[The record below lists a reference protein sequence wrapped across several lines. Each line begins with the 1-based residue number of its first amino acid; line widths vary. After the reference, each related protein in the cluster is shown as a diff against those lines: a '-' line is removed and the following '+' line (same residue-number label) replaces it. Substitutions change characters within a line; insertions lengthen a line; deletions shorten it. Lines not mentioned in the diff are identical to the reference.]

1 MIVSPS
7 ARGYET
13 DPPLLPLE
21 DAPPLASPSTEAA
34 ALLALSSRAPKL
46 ELSTLDLCFLATL
59 YLRGQSSG
67 HAAFSEEQLFE
78 YFEQSAEIVE
88 RDASS
93 VRKRATHAI
102 ARLRAQRLLSRVD
115 GAGVLRAGEYAL
127 SRLGASIVSFFLE
140 EEVLTTETLT
150 LLTRTLEGSLRDVL
164 LRARAASDTQAL
176 EEAVVGPLKVTV
188 HELMSGIERR
198 QRGLDL
204 QQEQFQKDISALLSA
219 DWFGAVES
227 CQTLLESTATTLRD
241 LNHVLLSESH
251 RLQAQLEDLQELAL
265 SARASAAEE
274 AIRRAADQIDRISA
288 WSSGRQKSW
297 SDYYQY
303 VHRFLRDVV
312 RLDPSRALT
321 ARLRD
326 QLSGRSGKRFTLAVA
341 STPAPLLLRE
351 VAPSPERPPVKRPR
365 AERETAPEEHQPVD
379 PFAVLEDSVR
389 AELDAGA
396 ASLRDVT
403 ARITQE
409 LPEEERFRAAGRV
422 AQVVAKLART
432 RSERERPWLPV
443 DEAFAI
449 EEWSLPQ
456 KDGAAVASGSRGT
469 KAGHR

>member
-1 MIVSPS
+1 LEPPDHAPKAAHPS
-7 ARGYET
+7 GE
-13 DPPLLPLE
+13 
-21 DAPPLASPSTEAA
+21 AS

-78 YFEQSAEIVE
+78 HFEQAAQVVE
-88 RDASS
+88 RDPSS

-115 GAGVLRAGEYAL
+115 GAGLLRAGEYAL

-140 EEVLTTETLT
+140 EEVLTAETLT
-150 LLTRTLEGSLRDVL
+150 LLTRTLESSLRDVL
-164 LRARAASDTQAL
+164 VRANAATNAVELD
-176 EEAVVGPLKVTV
+176 EAVVGPLKVTV
-188 HELMSGIERR
+188 HELMEGIERR

-204 QQEQFQKDISALLSA
+204 QQEQFQKEISALLSA

-227 CQTLLESTATTLRD
+227 CQTLLESTAATLRD

-265 SARASAAEE
+265 KTGAAAAEE
-274 AIRRAADQIDRISA
+274 AIRRAADQIDRIAA

-326 QLSGRSGKRFTLAVA
+326 QLSGKSGKRFTLAVA
-341 STPAPLLLRE
+341 STPAPLLLRD

-365 AERETAPEEHQPVD
+365 AERDTPPTEQAAVD
-379 PFAVLEDSVR
+379 PFAILEDSVR
-389 AELDAGA
+389 QKLDAGA

-403 ARITQE
+403 AQVTAE

-422 AQVVAKLART
+422 AQVVARLART

-449 EEWSLPQ
+449 EEWTLPR
-456 KDGAAVASGSRGT
+456 KGGAA
-469 KAGHR
+469 

>member
-1 MIVSPS
+1 L
-7 ARGYET
+7 
-13 DPPLLPLE
+13 PPPD
-21 DAPPLASPSTEAA
+21 DAPPPSANPSTEAT
-34 ALLALSSRAPKL
+34 ALLALASRAPKL

-59 YLRGQSSG
+59 YLRAQSSG

-78 YFEQSAEIVE
+78 LFEQAAQIVE
-88 RDASS
+88 RDPSS

-115 GAGVLRAGEYAL
+115 GAGLLRAGEYAL
-127 SRLGASIVSFFLE
+127 SRLGASIVGFFLE

-150 LLTRTLEGSLRDVL
+150 LLTRTLESSLRDVL
-164 LRARAASDTQAL
+164 LKARDARDAAAL
-176 EEAVVGPLKVTV
+176 DQAVVGQLKVTV

-204 QQEQFQKDISALLSA
+204 QQEQFQKEISALLSA
-219 DWFGAVES
+219 DWFGAVDS
-227 CQTLLESTATTLRD
+227 CQALLESTASTLRD

-251 RLQAQLEDLQELAL
+251 RLQALLEDLQELAL
-265 SARASAAEE
+265 TAGATAAEE
-274 AIRRAADQIDRISA
+274 AIRRAADQIDRIAA

-326 QLSGRSGKRFTLAVA
+326 QLSGKSGKRFTLAVA

-351 VAPSPERPPVKRPR
+351 VAHGPERPPVKRPR
-365 AERETAPEEHQPVD
+365 AERDTPPDEQAVAD

-389 AELDAGA
+389 AKLDAGA
-396 ASLRDVT
+396 VSLREVT
-403 ARITQE
+403 AQVTQE
-409 LPEEERFRAAGRV
+409 LPEDERFRAAGRV

-432 RSERERPWLPV
+432 RSERERPWLAV

-449 EEWSLPQ
+449 EEWSLPER
-456 KDGAAVASGSRGT
+456 DGVVAASKRGT
-469 KAGHR
+469 KVGGG